1 MLAKVIHNAFGLR
14 CEIKEIKLKR
24 LPVYM
29 LSGRGTYKVSL
40 GECSFVLVEIP
51 EADRF
56 GTVALKKQLSA
67 YSMNTEM
74 YVAFLFKSLT
84 RVQRDALIS
93 KEIPFISSPDQ
104 IYLPF
109 LGIML
114 SNNFKP
120 DKVVSTDKMMPATQ
134 SLFLYLIYNNREK
147 PVIKKQAA
155 EALGL
160 TRTSITRASEQLK
173 EMGLITEN
181 KAGKEMEMIP
191 VAVGRELFD
200 KARAHLINPVQS
212 VLYLPDRRVDDSTP
226 ASGEFSLS
234 HRSDLGYPKY
244 AEYALYKDLPFLKG
258 EAGVDPDLNY
268 ATDIV
273 RIQKWKYDPLVF
285 SGNGQVDPVSLI
297 CTLADTKDERIHK
310 CLEQVKE
317 EIWTW
322 QII

>member
-1 MLAKVIHNAFGLR
+1 MLAEVIHNAFGLR
-14 CEIKEIKLKR
+14 CEIKEIKLKG

-29 LSGRGTYKVSL
+29 LSGRKTYSVSL

-67 YSMNTEM
+67 YSVNTEM

-93 KEIPFISSPDQ
+93 KEIPFISPRNQ

-114 SNNFKP
+114 ANNFKP

-134 SLFLYLIYNNREK
+134 SLFLYLIYNNRKK
-147 PVIKKQAA
+147 PIIKKQAA

-173 EMGLITEN
+173 AMGLITEN
-181 KAGKEMEMIP
+181 KAGKETEMIP

-200 KARAHLINPVQS
+200 KARVHLINPVQRVICVQGYKLAREIFAGESALSMHSMLGKPKADVYAVYKADIETAS
-212 VLYLPDRRVDDSTP
+212 VY
-226 ASGEFSLS
+226 E
-234 HRSDLGYPKY
+234 
-244 AEYALYKDLPFLKG
+244 
-258 EAGVDPDLNY
+258 VDPKWQADGNICYIEL
-268 ATDIV
+268 
-273 RIQKWKYDPLVF
+273 WKYNPALF
-285 SGNGQVDPVSLI
+285 SKDNTVDPISLAMSLVSNY
-297 CTLADTKDERIHK
+297 DERVQGELLAY
-310 CLEQVKE
+310 LEEFK
-317 EIWTW
+317 W
-322 QII
+322 